1 MTTFFKVALSALVL
15 IGAAGFQP
23 ARAQTIEGLPN
34 IPPASLAISKEII
47 GLKQASAL
55 YGGAV
60 SGIVTQVKQEF
71 LRSNL
76 DKQKDLDEVSV
87 IVVKEFTGRENEIGE
102 AMAKFYAAG
111 FTEQEL
117 RDLLAFFKSP
127 LGKKMIENEPKAMDL
142 SGVYMNAWAQKFADD
157 VTARFRSEM
166 KKRGKDI

>member
-1 MTTFFKVALSALVL
+1 MTMFLKLALSALVL
-15 IGAAGFQP
+15 IGVATIQP

-34 IPPASLAISKEII
+34 IPPAALALSKEII
-47 GLKQASAL
+47 ALKQANIL

-71 LRSNL
+71 LKSNL
-76 DKQKDLDEVSV
+76 DKQRDLEEVSV

-102 AMAKFYAAG
+102 AIAKLYAAG

-127 LGKKMIENEPKAMDL
+127 LGKKLIENEPKAMDL

-157 VTARFRSEM
+157 VTTRFKAEM
-166 KKRGKDI
+166 KKRGKEI